1 MKAVLIYEHG
11 GIDKLRYEDVDEPSC
26 GAKDVCVRVKACA
39 LNHLDVWVR
48 RGLPSLRLK
57 YPHILGS
64 DIAGVIESI
73 GNEVTNVKPGDKIV
87 VNPGMSCGCCEAC
100 LSGRDNFCP
109 KYGIVGENMN
119 GGYAEFICVP
129 EQNVAQQPSNLSFE
143 EAASIP
149 LVFMTAWQLLERAQI
164 KSGEWVLVHAAGS
177 GVGSAAI
184 QLAKI
189 MGARVMTT
197 ASSDEKLEKAKS
209 LGADYGI
216 NYAKTDFSDE
226 VRSLTEKK
234 GADVILDHVGK
245 DTFEKNIAC
254 LAWGGRLVLCGAST
268 GLMAQINLAYVFFK
282 QLSILGST
290 MSSKSRIF
298 PVLKLA
304 QEGKIKPVLDSVYP
318 LKDVQAAHKRM
329 EKRELFGKI
338 VLTVP

>member
-1 MKAVLIYEHG
+1 MKAVLLYEHG
-11 GIDKLRYEDVDEPSC
+11 DVDKLRYEDTETPAC
-26 GAKDVCVRVKACA
+26 GAKDVLVRVKACA

-48 RGLPSLRLK
+48 KGLPSLRLK

-64 DIAGVIESI
+64 DIAGVVESA
-73 GNEVTNVKPGDKIV
+73 GSEVTHVKPGDKVV
-87 VNPGMSCGCCEAC
+87 VNPGVSCGCCEAC
-100 LSGRDNFCP
+100 LTGRDNFCP

-119 GGYAEFICVP
+119 GGYAEFVCVP
-129 EQNVAQQPSNLSFE
+129 QQNAAPMPDNLSFE
-143 EAASIP
+143 EAASIA
-149 LVFMTAWQLLERAQI
+149 LVFMTAWQMIERAQI

-184 QLAKI
+184 QLAKLF
-189 MGARVMTT
+189 GARVLTT

-209 LGADYGI
+209 LGAEHGI

-226 VRSLTEKK
+226 VRRLTGKR

-254 LAWGGRLVLCGAST
+254 MAWGGRMVLCGAST
-268 GLMAQINLAYVFFK
+268 GLMAQTNLAYLFFK

-304 QEGKIKPVLDSVYP
+304 QEGKIKPVIDSVFP
-318 LKDVQAAHKRM
+318 LTEVKEAHKRM
-329 EKRELFGKI
+329 ENRELFGKI
-338 VLTVP
+338 VLTIP

>member
-11 GIDKLRYEDVDEPSC
+11 DVDKLRYEDVDIPPC
-26 GAKDVCVRVKACA
+26 GAKDVLVRVKACA

-48 RGLPSLRLK
+48 KGLPSLRLK

-64 DIAGVIESI
+64 DIAGIIESV
-73 GNEVTNVKPGDKIV
+73 GKEVKNVKPGEKVV
-87 VNPGMSCGCCEAC
+87 VNPGVSCGCCEAC

-109 KYGIVGENMN
+109 RYGIVGENMN
-119 GGYAEFICVP
+119 GGYAEFVCVP
-129 EQNVAQQPSNLSFE
+129 EQNVAPMPVNLSFE
-143 EAASIP
+143 EAAAII
-149 LVFMTAWQLLERAQI
+149 LVFMTAWQMLERAQI
-164 KSGEWVLVHAAGS
+164 KSGERVLVHAAGS

-184 QLAKI
+184 QLAKLA
-189 MGARVMTT
+189 GAYVLTT
-197 ASSDEKLEKAKS
+197 ASSDEKLQKSKS
-209 LGADYGI
+209 LGADAGI

-226 VRSLTEKK
+226 VRRLTEKK

-245 DTFEKNIAC
+245 DTFEKNISC

-268 GLMAQINLAYVFFK
+268 GLMAQANLAYIFFK

-304 QEGKIKPVLDSVYP
+304 QEGKIKPVIDSAFS
-318 LKDVQAAHKRM
+318 LKEAQEAHKRM

-338 VLTVP
+338 VLTIP